1 MRSVKEYANAKINLY
16 LSVTSKRDD
25 GFHGIDTVMHTVSL
39 CDEVTV
45 TLAASGK
52 RAVRLSLDG
61 GKWLPT
67 DAKNI
72 AYAAAMLFM
81 ERAAI
86 NAEINIKLLKRI
98 PVAAGLAGGSADAA
112 AVLRAMNRLFSRPFT
127 ERVLLS
133 LAAELGSDVPYCLL
147 GGTALC
153 GGRGEEITRL
163 PDNLTLNTV
172 IAVAG
177 EHVSTPAAYAALDTL
192 YSDFD
197 GSVPVT
203 SGNALDELLASINC
217 GSLQVSRLYNI
228 FEDAVLPT
236 CPGAVGVKARLA
248 ELGAKYVMMSGSGP
262 SVFGIFDTASDAEN
276 AAATLRAEGVVAH
289 AAESVKKQ

>member
-1 MRSVKEYANAKINLY
+1 MRSIKEYANAKINLY
-16 LSVTSKRDD
+16 LSVTSKRED
-25 GFHGIDTVMHTVSL
+25 GFHGIETVMHTVSL
-39 CDEVTV
+39 CDEVTI
-45 TLAASGK
+45 TLAGTGK

-67 DAKNI
+67 DGKNI
-72 AYAAAMLFM
+72 AHAAAMLFM

-86 NAEINIKLLKRI
+86 NAEIHIRLLKRI

-153 GGRGEEITRL
+153 GGRGEKITRL
-163 PDNLTLNTV
+163 PDTLSLHTV

-203 SGNALDELLASINC
+203 SGNALDELLCSVKN
-217 GSLQVSRLYNI
+217 GNLEVSHLYNI

-236 CPGAVGVKARLA
+236 CPGATRVKERLA

-262 SVFGIFDTASDAEN
+262 SVFGIFNTAAEAQN
-276 AAATLRAEGVVAH
+276 AAAILTAEGVVAH
-289 AAESVKKQ
+289 AAESTKK